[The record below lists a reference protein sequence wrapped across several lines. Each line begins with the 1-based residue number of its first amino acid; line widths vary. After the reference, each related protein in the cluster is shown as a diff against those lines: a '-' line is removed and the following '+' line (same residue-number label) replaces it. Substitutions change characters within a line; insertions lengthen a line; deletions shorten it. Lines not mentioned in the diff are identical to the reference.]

1 MPLLHPA
8 HVLKPG
14 AVMATAG
21 ASGEVL
27 AAVSSEATTPEALP
41 LVRLGLAPAV
51 SPAISAR
58 MGLEGHNEA
67 GLTYLGR
74 AVRLDARHAFEGP
87 KTALS
92 IGLGASAIMAQ
103 RPGQLDQDGSVYGGG
118 ADLPILFGVRTSA
131 DLFAL
136 WTGPRVGFDVLSGQL
151 PDVGAEAGAAPVPF
165 EAQHVRAGWVLGL
178 RGGFRHLHVALELDA
193 EYHYVTGKLGGVSR
207 SLHGFTL
214 TPGAGVNVSF

>member
-27 AAVSSEATTPEALP
+27 AAVSNEAVTPEAQP

-58 MGLEGHNEA
+58 MGLEGGNEA

-74 AVRLDARHAFEGP
+74 SVRLDARHAFEGP

-118 ADLPILFGVRTSA
+118 ADVPILFGVRTSA

-136 WTGPRVGFDVLSGQL
+136 WTGPRVGFDLLSGQL
-151 PDVGAEAGAAPVPF
+151 GAGDAPPVPF

-207 SLHGFTL
+207 ELHGFTL
-214 TPGAGVNVSF
+214 TPGAGVNVTF